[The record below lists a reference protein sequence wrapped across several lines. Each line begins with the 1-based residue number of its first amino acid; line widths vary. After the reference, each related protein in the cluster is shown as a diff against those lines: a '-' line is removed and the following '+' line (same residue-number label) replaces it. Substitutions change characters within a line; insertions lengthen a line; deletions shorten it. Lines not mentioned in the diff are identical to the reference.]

1 MAVQTSAKYYT
12 IAFMSDRALRLLA
25 SGFYGGYNMGDEAVL
40 SGLLAL
46 VGTASRPVDLTVL
59 SGNPEFTRATYDI
72 RALDRSIFRD
82 AVRRAV
88 ALRQSD
94 ALVLGGGGLL
104 QDISGRRGIRGT
116 LGRTLSLARWA
127 NRYGVPLVFWA
138 VGVGPLR
145 YTSIPQVAEVLRRA
159 KALTVRDKASQ
170 ALLRLAGIE
179 AEILPDLAWAL
190 DLPLHSGGQ
199 QLGISLRRWPGL
211 DLQAVARGLRAVHGW
226 FPGPIV
232 FLPFERQDLEV
243 GQALQ
248 DLLGHDQVDVPPILP
263 TLTEIIERYAL
274 CGAVIAMRLHA
285 GLLAAAQGVPSIGL
299 AYDSKVSEL
308 HDALG
313 PYGLWLPVARAGD
326 APAALLAAL
335 GEHSGWGEHLRSY
348 AAEQQR
354 LAFAGAEHILS
365 LLQPHGPRLD
375 PEAPNGPARRLDVES
390 DA

>member
-1 MAVQTSAKYYT
+1 MAVQTSGKYYT

-46 VGTASRPVDLTVL
+46 VGASSRPIDLTVL
-59 SGNPEFTRATYDI
+59 SGKPEFTRQTYGI

-82 AVRRAV
+82 AVPRAL

-94 ALVLGGGGLL
+94 ALILGGGGLL

-127 NRYGVPLVFWA
+127 NRYGIPLVFWA

-145 YTSIPQVAEVLRRA
+145 YTSLPEVADVLRHA
-159 KALTVRDKASQ
+159 VALTVRDKASQ
-170 ALLRLAGIE
+170 ALLHLAGVE

-190 DLPLHSGGQ
+190 ELPERTSGQ

-211 DLQAVARGLRAVHGW
+211 DLPAVARGLRAVHGW

-248 DLLGHDQVDVPPILP
+248 ELLGYDKVDVPPALP
-263 TLTEIIERYAL
+263 SLDDIIERYAW
-274 CGAVIAMRLHA
+274 CGAVIAMRLHS
-285 GLLAAAQGVPSIGL
+285 GLLATAQGIPSIGL
-299 AYDSKVSEL
+299 AYDTKVSEL

-313 PYGLWLPVARAGD
+313 CHGLWLPVARAGE

-335 GEHSGWGEHLRSY
+335 GDHPGWGGRLREY
-348 AAEQQR
+348 AQEQR
-354 LAFAGAEHILS
+354 ALAFAGADRILS
-365 LLQPHGPRLD
+365 RLRARGPHLAADDLPRP
-375 PEAPNGPARRLDVES
+375 PEVRP

>member
-1 MAVQTSAKYYT
+1 
-12 IAFMSDRALRLLA
+12 MSDRALRLLA

-46 VGTASRPVDLTVL
+46 LGSARPPVDLTVL
-59 SGNPEFTRATYDI
+59 SGNPNFTHATYGI

-82 AVRRAV
+82 AVPRAI

-94 ALVLGGGGLL
+94 ALILGGGGLL
-104 QDISGRRGIRGT
+104 QDIAGRRGIRGT

-138 VGVGPLR
+138 VGVGPLH
-145 YTSIPQVAEVLRRA
+145 YTSVPQVAEVLRHSV
-159 KALTVRDKASQ
+159 ALTVRDKASQ
-170 ALLRLAGIE
+170 DLLRLAGLE

-190 DLPLHSGGQ
+190 DLPYRTGGQ

-211 DLQAVARGLRAVHGW
+211 DLQAVARGLRSVHGW

-248 DLLGHDQVDVPPILP
+248 DLLGRDQVDVPPALPKLPEIL
-263 TLTEIIERYAL
+263 ERYAL
-274 CGAVIAMRLHA
+274 CGAVIAMRLHS
-285 GLLAAAQGVPSIGL
+285 GLLATAQGIPSIGL
-299 AYDSKVSEL
+299 AYDTKVSEH

-313 PYGLWLPVARAGD
+313 PNGLWLPVARAGE

-335 GEHSGWGEHLRSY
+335 GDHAGWGEHLRAY
-348 AAEQQR
+348 AAEQHR

-365 LLQPHGPRLD
+365 LLQRGPRRQ
-375 PEAPNGPARRLDVES
+375 GPDAESCPLDVKP

>member
-1 MAVQTSAKYYT
+1 
-12 IAFMSDRALRLLA
+12 MSDRALRLLA

-46 VGTASRPVDLTVL
+46 LGSASPPVDLTVL
-59 SGNPEFTRATYDI
+59 SGNPDFTHATYGI

-82 AVRRAV
+82 AVPRAL

-104 QDISGRRGIRGT
+104 QDITGRRGIRGT

-127 NRYGVPLVFWA
+127 NRYGIPLVFWA
-138 VGVGPLR
+138 VGVGPLH
-145 YTSIPQVAEVLRRA
+145 YTSVPQVAEVLRHA
-159 KALTVRDKASQ
+159 TALTVRDKASQ
-170 ALLRLAGIE
+170 ALLRLAGVD

-190 DLPLHSGGQ
+190 DLPQRTGGQ

-211 DLQAVARGLRAVHGW
+211 DLPAVAHGLRSVHGW

-248 DLLGHDQVDVPPILP
+248 DLMGHDQVDVPPVLP
-263 TLTEIIERYAL
+263 NLPEIIERYAL
-274 CGAVIAMRLHA
+274 CGAVIAMRLHS
-285 GLLAAAQGVPSIGL
+285 GLLATAQGIPSVGL
-299 AYDSKVSEL
+299 AYDTKVSEL

-313 PYGLWLPVARAGD
+313 SNGLWLPVTRAGD
-326 APAALLAAL
+326 APGALLAAL
-335 GEHSGWGEHLRSY
+335 GQHSGWGGQLRSY
-348 AAEQQR
+348 AAEQRR
-354 LAFAGAEHILS
+354 LAFAGAERILA
-365 LLQPHGPRLD
+365 LLQSGARRDRDPVGP
-375 PEAPNGPARRLDVES
+375 ANGPTGVKTDV
-390 DA
+390 

>member
-1 MAVQTSAKYYT
+1 
-12 IAFMSDRALRLLA
+12 MSDRALRLLA

-46 VGTASRPVDLTVL
+46 LGSADPPVDLTVL
-59 SGNPEFTRATYDI
+59 SGNPNYTHATYAI

-82 AVRRAV
+82 AVPRAI

-94 ALVLGGGGLL
+94 ALILGGGGLL

-138 VGVGPLR
+138 VGVGPLH
-145 YTSIPQVAEVLRRA
+145 YTSVPQVAEVLRHSA
-159 KALTVRDKASQ
+159 TLTVRDKASQ
-170 ALLRLAGIE
+170 ALLRLAGLD

-190 DLPLHSGGQ
+190 DLPYRTGGQ

-248 DLLGHDQVDVPPILP
+248 DLLGRDQVDVPQALPQLPEILD
-263 TLTEIIERYAL
+263 RYAL
-274 CGAVIAMRLHA
+274 CGAVIAMRLHS
-285 GLLAAAQGVPSIGL
+285 GLLATAQGIPSVGL
-299 AYDSKVSEL
+299 AYDTKVSEL

-313 PYGLWLPVARAGD
+313 ANGLWLPVTRAGE

-335 GEHSGWGEHLRSY
+335 GAHSGWGDHLRQY
-348 AAEQQR
+348 AAEQHR
-354 LAFAGAEHILS
+354 LAFAGAERIIT
-365 LLQPHGPRLD
+365 LLQRGPRRTQ
-375 PEAPNGPARRLDVES
+375 PSPATEDCPLDVKP